1 LNYQQITL
9 TVIVR
14 EDEAE
19 EVERE
24 LNQNLDVLGEEYTL
38 HHERVEV
45 EDCEEPEDES
55 LLDSF
60 EDVA

>member
-38 HHERVEV
+38 HSQRVET
-45 EDCEEPEDES
+45 EDCEEPEDEN
-55 LLDSF
+55 LMDF
-60 EDVA
+60 EDAA